1 MIQWEVALVVFYVAS
16 ARGAM
21 LTGARR
27 DVAYVQHCT
36 VAGSTMYQDSRRRSW
51 RRLTEHTYSHLVAV
65 ELTGVKTLR

>member
-1 MIQWEVALVVFYVAS
+1 MIQWTVVLAGFYVAY

-51 RRLTEHTYSHLVAV
+51 RRLTEYRDLRLVA
-65 ELTGVKTLR
+65 LSLLKSKP